1 MKQLII
7 KLALVSSVL
16 FPLEALA
23 SGTRRISSSDAQG
36 LNGKTLQLS
45 IYPGY
50 DLTID
55 FLELD
60 QIIVDATL
68 ADPSSFV
75 FNGLVGNLCP
85 KFASVQCE
93 GNGSRLIR
101 IRQIKPINFENI
113 TRSVDGRTTLT
124 LVTQG
129 AGGYKVYKF
138 ILKKGRGTP
147 PFDHLK
153 ITADPQKVP
162 LNVSEEELNRARER
176 WSNNKEDC
184 KPKKI
189 RVALSNVLVEEDTK
203 SCY

>member
-7 KLALVSSVL
+7 KLALLSSVL

-68 ADPSSFV
+68 GDPSSFV

-85 KFASVQCE
+85 KFAKSFRGLMESLKYKLSLKMLNV
-93 GNGSRLIR
+93 
-101 IRQIKPINFENI
+101 I
-113 TRSVDGRTTLT
+113 TGTRFSI
-124 LVTQG
+124 
-129 AGGYKVYKF
+129 YKF
-138 ILKKGRGTP
+138 
-147 PFDHLK
+147 
-153 ITADPQKVP
+153 
-162 LNVSEEELNRARER
+162 
-176 WSNNKEDC
+176 
-184 KPKKI
+184 
-189 RVALSNVLVEEDTK
+189 TK
-203 SCY
+203 LINLF